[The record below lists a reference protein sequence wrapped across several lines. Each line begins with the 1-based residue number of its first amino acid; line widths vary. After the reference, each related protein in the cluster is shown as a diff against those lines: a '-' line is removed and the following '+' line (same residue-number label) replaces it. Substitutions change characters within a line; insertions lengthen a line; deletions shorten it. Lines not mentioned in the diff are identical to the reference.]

1 MSALG
6 EEVEALSARF
16 EEPAAPCEEG
26 ACSDGRHERAC
37 ASSAKGGRRPGRW
50 TVVRHTVQ
58 VLAFALFA
66 MPMLAVG
73 WNLFGRYEGGDDA
86 LPVPFDL
93 VFAGSL
99 SSSHIGSVNLLD
111 PFAALQ
117 VMCASR
123 TFDPAWLVMALPV
136 VIAYGL
142 VRARAF
148 CGWACPVNLLLEIV
162 DALRKKLGLRVRERV
177 VPRHAKLGA
186 AAAVLALSA
195 LVGVP
200 LFEAVSPISALNKG
214 LVFGSVAG
222 VVTLVLIVTLE
233 LFWGHR
239 VWCRALCPL
248 GGFYEALGRVGL
260 ARVRIDHDACTK
272 CGACLRACPADPV
285 ILEPAVSGKET
296 AVREG
301 DCMVCGACVDACP
314 ERALRL
320 TVGTGAS
327 REDESGGVPSVRGGL
342 HYEGER

>member
-1 MSALG
+1 MSAS
-6 EEVEALSARF
+6 ETK
-16 EEPAAPCEEG
+16 
-26 ACSDGRHERAC
+26 
-37 ASSAKGGRRPGRW
+37 AKGARRPGRW
-50 TVVRHTVQ
+50 TLVRHTVQ
-58 VLAFALFA
+58 VLVFALFA
-66 MPMLAVG
+66 IPMVAVG

-99 SSSHIGSVNLLD
+99 SSSHIGDVNLLD

-117 VMCASR
+117 VMCASHA
-123 TFDPAWLVMALPV
+123 FDPTWLVMALPV
-136 VIAYGL
+136 VVVYGL

-148 CGWACPVNLLLEIV
+148 CGWACPVNLLLEMV
-162 DALRKKLGLRVRERV
+162 DALRAKFGLRVRERV
-177 VPRHAKLGA
+177 VPRHAKLGV
-186 AAAVLALSA
+186 AAAVLVLSA
-195 LVGVP
+195 LVGIPV
-200 LFEAVSPISALNKG
+200 FEAVSPISALNKG

-222 VVTLVLIVTLE
+222 AVTLVLIVAAE

-272 CGACLRACPADPV
+272 CGSCLRACLADPV
-285 ILEPAVSGKET
+285 ILEPVVSGTET
-296 AVREG
+296 VVRAG
-301 DCMVCGACVDACP
+301 DCMACGACVDVCP

-320 TVGTGAS
+320 TVERGGARTG
-327 REDESGGVPSVRGGL
+327 DESDGTPSVRGGL